1 MVVVGKGQGAG
12 GVRRRKALGGAHVR
26 ITNYEL
32 RITIWR
38 IRALRAGK
46 RSGGEGMSE
55 GDFMGT
61 KEEKVKELKEFF
73 RIM

>member
-1 MVVVGKGQGAG
+1 M
-12 GVRRRKALGGAHVR
+12 
-26 ITNYEL
+26 YEL
-32 RITIWR
+32 RITIWK
-38 IRALRAGK
+38 IRAPRAGK